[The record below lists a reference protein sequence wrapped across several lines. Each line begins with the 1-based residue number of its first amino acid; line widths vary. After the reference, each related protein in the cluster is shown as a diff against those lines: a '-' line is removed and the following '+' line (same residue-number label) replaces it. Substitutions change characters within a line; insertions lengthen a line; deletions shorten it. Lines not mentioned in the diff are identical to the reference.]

1 MPCLHSDFSP
11 LLTVIIG
18 GVSVILKKGD
28 ITKETVDVIVNSNN
42 QNLNLN
48 NGKCQIQCS
57 QLGKLSQFTLLGFSS
72 G

>member
-1 MPCLHSDFSP
+1 MPCPHSDFSP

-42 QNLNLN
+42 HHLNLKS
-48 NGKCQIQCS
+48 GKCV
-57 QLGKLSQFTLLGFSS
+57 
-72 G
+72 